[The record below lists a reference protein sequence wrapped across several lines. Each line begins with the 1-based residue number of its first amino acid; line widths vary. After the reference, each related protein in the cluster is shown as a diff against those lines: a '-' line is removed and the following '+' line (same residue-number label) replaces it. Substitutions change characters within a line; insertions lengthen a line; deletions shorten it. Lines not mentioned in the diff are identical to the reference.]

1 MNNSKIQAPKLI
13 FAEYIFCLIKN
24 SNIFRG
30 FILNNDVYENP
41 KKCSSKILPR
51 NLREATLSALHSLI
65 SKFEIFNGELNY
77 WRFLSKN
84 LYFVFAS
91 FKVNLVVLYYV
102 LIWSNLQCDWKNNS
116 VLVLFSKNR
125 FVLSTNITRTK

>member
-1 MNNSKIQAPKLI
+1 MNNSKIQAPKPI
-13 FAEYIFCLIKN
+13 FAEYIFCLIKS
-24 SNIFRG
+24 SNFFRG
-30 FILNNDVYENP
+30 FILNNVYENP

-65 SKFEIFNGELNY
+65 SKFDIFNGELNY
-77 WRFLSKN
+77 WRFLWKN

-102 LIWSNLQCDWKNNS
+102 LILSNLQCDWKNNS

>member
-1 MNNSKIQAPKLI
+1 MNNSKIQAPKPI

-24 SNIFRG
+24 SSIFRG
-30 FILNNDVYENP
+30 FILNNVYENP

-77 WRFLSKN
+77 WRFLWKN

-102 LIWSNLQCDWKNNS
+102 LILSNLQCDWKNNS